1 MSSNPLNFA
10 PYSSPPSS
18 PSRSTLPR
26 GGTTGNG
33 NAGSS
38 SRPKTPWFTSGS
50 YQSGAKTSDLNS
62 ANHISSSSSAYHSA
76 EAGPSSYASQGGQ
89 TAISSNDVLWD
100 AENGYA
106 GPSAS
111 ISGAGGGYSN
121 HDAYET
127 AFGWRVDIEAAAAY
141 LAGPILAIL
150 LLVVETKND
159 YV

>member
-18 PSRSTLPR
+18 PSRSTLP
-26 GGTTGNG
+26 TN
-33 NAGSS
+33 SS
-38 SRPKTPWFTSGS
+38 SSNRNGTSARPKTPWFSKGS

-62 ANHISSSSSAYHSA
+62 ANHVSSSAYHSA
-76 EAGPSSYASQGGQ
+76 EAGPSSYVTAQGQ
-89 TAISSNDVLWD
+89 TATSSDDVLWD
-100 AENGYA
+100 AESGYA

-111 ISGAGGGYSN
+111 IMGGGSSG

-127 AFGWRVDIEAAAAY
+127 AFGWRVDMEAAAAY
-141 LAGPILAIL
+141 IAGPILAIL
-150 LLVVETKND
+150 LLIMETKND

>member
-18 PSRSTLPR
+18 PSRSTLPSTS
-26 GGTTGNG
+26 GTR
-33 NAGSS
+33 NANAA
-38 SRPKTPWFTSGS
+38 RPKTPWFSAGS
-50 YQSGAKTSDLNS
+50 YQSGSRTADLTSS
-62 ANHISSSSSAYHSA
+62 NHISSSAYHSA
-76 EAGPSSYASQGGQ
+76 EAGPSSYISPQGQ
-89 TAISSNDVLWD
+89 TAISSDDVLWD

-111 ISGAGGGYSN
+111 IMGAGGSSG

-127 AFGWRVDIEAAAAY
+127 AFGWRVDMEAAAAY
-141 LAGPILAIL
+141 ITGPILAIL
-150 LLVVETKND
+150 LLVMETKND